1 MFVKCNSTIYL
12 WKRLSFY
19 WKYVASVFSSI
30 FSTIK
35 ESKTNKQKGV
45 KQGVTFWSLSS
56 PKKNQHL
63 SMSIKTASP
72 HVK

>member
-1 MFVKCNSTIYL
+1 MFVECNSTIYL
-12 WKRLSFY
+12 WKRLFFY
-19 WKYVASVFSSI
+19 WKYVASVFSSK

-35 ESKTNKQKGV
+35 ESKTNKEKGV

-63 SMSIKTASP
+63 SMSIKTASAQ
-72 HVK
+72 VK